1 MFFIP
6 STEIDFEIATSYL
19 SVEDADSIILKQSN
33 SDNWENATD
42 EIKEM
47 LLIQASYSVDG
58 ALEYKGTKTST
69 TQLLNFP
76 RNGAT
81 VLPNNIK
88 FATAITAMKISNDD
102 IFKNIKVETIA
113 KHTTEYFAKVE
124 IDDDVLV
131 FLKPLKKGITIIPIS
146 GIEYE

>member
-58 ALEYKGTKTST
+58 ALEYKGAKTST

>member
-19 SVEDADSIILKQSN
+19 SVIDADGIILKQSN
-33 SDNWENATD
+33 SENWQNATQ
-42 EIKEM
+42 EVKEM

-58 ALEYKGTKTST
+58 ALEYKGTKTSL

-88 FATAITAMKISNDD
+88 IATAITAMKISNDD